1 MSANNIERR
10 LSLLEQ
16 KQAPTNSHV
25 VLVRAGE
32 DRDEVLA
39 QFKIDK
45 NVQGGIFHVVKFV
58 SRDNRP

>member
-1 MSANNIERR
+1 MSHQSIERR

-39 QFKIDK
+39 QFKIDN
-45 NVQGGIFHVVKFV
+45 NVQGGIIHVVRFK
-58 SRDNRP
+58 SRENRI